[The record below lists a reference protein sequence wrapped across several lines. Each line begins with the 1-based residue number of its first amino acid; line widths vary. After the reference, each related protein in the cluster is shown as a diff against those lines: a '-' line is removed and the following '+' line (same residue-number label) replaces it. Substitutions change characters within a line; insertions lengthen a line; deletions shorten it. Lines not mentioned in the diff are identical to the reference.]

1 MYQYTLAGVL
11 WTGLCGIWRRS
22 WLLPN
27 VTPKQLE
34 IIQWDTQEFI
44 IENKISLNHW
54 HTLNAKWGLFMWIHQ
69 SIATQL
75 QTGLASELWV
85 CPFVTKEL
93 SSACVKS
100 LNLKQWWSLFS
111 SIAIQ
116 LQTVNQLSQLSVNP
130 SLPSAMY
137 WVKILKTSRKFLIF
151 SQSQGFCSAVEKF
164 RECQF
169 ITAACLK
176 PSASCPSCPA
186 SGARHIYSVTTITMQ
201 QSAPSCGT
209 AMSVQMCICISMD
222 VLPCLRERS
231 SSRAKVCP
239 KNRDNSV
246 WLSNM
251 EA

>member
-151 SQSQGFCSAVEKF
+151 SQPQGFCSAVEKF

-176 PSASCPSCPA
+176 PSARVCLLLWLPSQW
-186 SGARHIYSVTTITMQ
+186 SQTYLLSHYYRYLQ
-201 QSAPSCGT
+201 QSAPFCDT
-209 AMSVQMCICISMD
+209 AISVQMCICISTD
-222 VLPCLRERS
+222 VMPCL
-231 SSRAKVCP
+231 A
-239 KNRDNSV
+239 
-246 WLSNM
+246 L